1 MTDELPPANDAG
13 IAPVTGYLQIDLW
26 TDLVCPWCYIG
37 RHRLAQAIEASGHAD
52 RVNLV
57 YHSFELDATTRHDT
71 QPILDL
77 LAEKYALSPADAA
90 AMEARVA
97 GLAAADGL
105 PYSVDRL
112 TSNSFEV
119 HRVTQLAAEYGLA
132 FEVFDELQRIYFSG
146 TGNPFA
152 RETIIEIA
160 TAAGVPANEVEG
172 VLDSREYADAVR
184 QDERLAAQ
192 IGVTGVP
199 FTVLDR
205 RIGIPGAV
213 SVEQFAAAIEQ
224 ALQASA

>member
-1 MTDELPPANDAG
+1 MTDELPPADDAG
-13 IAPVTGYLQIDLW
+13 IDPVPDYLQIDLW

-37 RHRLAQAIEASGHAD
+37 RHRLEQAIETSGHAD
-52 RVNLV
+52 RINLV

-71 QPILDL
+71 QPILEM
-77 LAEKYALSPADAA
+77 LADKYTLSAADAA

-97 GLAAADGL
+97 GLATADGL
-105 PYSVDRL
+105 QYSVDRL

-119 HRVTQLAAEYGLA
+119 HRVTQLAAEFGLA
-132 FEVFDELQRIYFSG
+132 FEVFDELQRLYFSG

-152 RETIIEIA
+152 RETIIEVA
-160 TAAGVPANEVEG
+160 TAAGVPADEVER

-199 FTVLDR
+199 FTVFDR
-205 RIGIPGAV
+205 RIGVPGAV
-213 SVEQFAAAIEQ
+213 SVEQFADAIQQ
-224 ALQASA
+224 ALRAGA